1 MTAASGRV
9 WSAREWQCMTEH
21 SPNMKA
27 IFFDIDGTL
36 LSHKLGDVP
45 ASARRSIEALRAKGI
60 RCLIASGRHREEIR
74 RLPVKNMTFDGYLTL
89 NGQLCMDANGEIFSA
104 EPITGIAKERI
115 LEAFHSKETAVMLVE
130 KDTMY
135 LNLVND
141 RVRKAQADISTPIP
155 PLGIYT
161 GNPLYQAVV
170 YLDSSEEVSFLK
182 KIQGCTI
189 TRWNP
194 NGIDL
199 ISSSGGKE
207 AGIRAYLDRMGIRR
221 EETMAFGD
229 AQNDLR
235 MLSYVGIGVAM
246 GDATPE
252 IQSQADYVTASV
264 EEDCIEKALKYFGL
278 I

>member
-1 MTAASGRV
+1 
-9 WSAREWQCMTEH
+9 MTEH
-21 SPNMKA
+21 SPEIKA
-27 IFFDIDGTL
+27 VFFDVDGTL
-36 LSHKLGDVP
+36 LSHRLGDVP
-45 ASARRSIEALRAKGI
+45 ASARRAVEALRAKGI

-74 RLPVKNMTFDGYLTL
+74 RLPVENMTFDGYLTL
-89 NGQLCMDANGEIFSA
+89 NGQLCMDADGEIFWA

-155 PLGIYT
+155 PLGAYT
-161 GNPLYQAVV
+161 GNPVYQAVAYV
-170 YLDSSEEVSFLK
+170 NGEEEKAFSRMVP
-182 KIQGCTI
+182 GCMI

-194 NGIDL
+194 NGIDM
-199 ISSSGGKE
+199 IRSSGGKE
-207 AGIRAYLDRMGIRR
+207 AGIRTYLEKMGISR

-229 AQNDLR
+229 AQNDLQ
-235 MLSYVGIGVAM
+235 MLSFAGIGVAM
-246 GDATPE
+246 GNAAPE
-252 IQSQADYVTASV
+252 IRAQADYVTDSV
-264 EEDCIEKALKYFGL
+264 EEDGIEKGLKHFGL